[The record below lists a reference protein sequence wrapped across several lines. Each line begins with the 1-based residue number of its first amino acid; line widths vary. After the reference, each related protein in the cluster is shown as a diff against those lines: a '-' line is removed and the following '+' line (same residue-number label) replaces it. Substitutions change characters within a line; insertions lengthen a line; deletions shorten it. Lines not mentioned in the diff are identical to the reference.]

1 LLAKYEDAKVKVET
15 QELIV
20 QHLNIL
26 AEFHALFQQLNDDN
40 LVKMQQ
46 TLNDIQH
53 KLQSLE
59 TGTQSERQFA
69 ETEIMLSIKVRQ
81 NS

>member
-26 AEFHALFQQLNDDN
+26 AEFHALFQQLNDDD

-53 KLQSLE
+53 KLQNME

-69 ETEIMLSIKVRQ
+69 ETEIILSIKVRQ

>member
-1 LLAKYEDAKVKVET
+1 MLAKYEDAKVKVET

-26 AEFHALFQQLNDDN
+26 AEFHALFQQLNDDD

-53 KLQSLE
+53 KLQNME

-69 ETEIMLSIKVRQ
+69 ETEIILSIKVRQ